1 MKKIFS
7 LALIALGFAVS
18 LMAAGRETTLNTVA
32 AAADVQTI
40 YKEKCVKCHG
50 ADGKGI
56 KSLEPPDFTDAKWQ
70 ASRKDAQFI
79 AVINNGKETMP
90 GFKDAIAPADVRALV
105 KLVRGFA
112 PKPAAAPVKKK

>member
-7 LALIALGFAVS
+7 LWLIALTLAASFA
-18 LMAAGRETTLNTVA
+18 AAGRESAPNTVA
-32 AAADVQTI
+32 AAADAQTI

-56 KSLEPPDFTDAKWQ
+56 KTLEPPDFTDAKWQ
-70 ASRKDAQFI
+70 ASRKDAQLI
-79 AVINNGKETMP
+79 ASINNGKETMP
-90 GFKDAIAPADVRALV
+90 GFKGALTPADVRALV

-112 PKPAAAPVKKK
+112 AKPAAPAKK